1 MATQPAAI
9 SVEGVTLAFD
19 HDVVQHDVSFDV
31 RHGEIFVIMGGSG
44 SGKST
49 LLRSMIG
56 LLRPRAGQIFF
67 DGKPLWTA
75 TDDQRSELLRRCG
88 ILFQSGALWSALTL
102 AENVGLPLSQ
112 FTRLG
117 PAEIAEVVSLKLAL
131 VGLAGFERYY
141 PSEISGGMK
150 KRAGLA
156 RAIAL
161 DPDILFFDEP
171 SAGLDPPSAK
181 RLDDLILELK
191 DGLGATVVLVT
202 HDLDSILTIADNAVF
217 LDAATRTAIERGNPK
232 LLRKGENPTVRAFLT
247 RGHAGPRIDI
257 AGVPEG
263 RA

>member
-1 MATQPAAI
+1 
-9 SVEGVTLAFD
+9 
-19 HDVVQHDVSFDV
+19 
-31 RHGEIFVIMGGSG
+31 
-44 SGKST
+44 
-49 LLRSMIG
+49 MIAC
-56 LLRPRAGQIFF
+56 P
-67 DGKPLWTA
+67 K
-75 TDDQRSELLRRCG
+75 
-88 ILFQSGALWSALTL
+88 
-102 AENVGLPLSQ
+102 
-112 FTRLG
+112 
-117 PAEIAEVVSLKLAL
+117 
-131 VGLAGFERYY
+131 
-141 PSEISGGMK
+141 
-150 KRAGLA
+150 
-156 RAIAL
+156 
-161 DPDILFFDEP
+161 ILFFDEP